1 MVTDLNMA
9 TNLFVW
15 KITPL
20 NPPVWFELRASA
32 DLFGGKQAVTS
43 ALEPARVGLASH
55 SSSLG
60 WRERVLVT

>member
-1 MVTDLNMA
+1 MVTDLQRQQ
-9 TNLFVW
+9 TSSFL
-15 KITPL
+15 ITPL
-20 NPPVWFELRASA
+20 NPPVLFELRACA